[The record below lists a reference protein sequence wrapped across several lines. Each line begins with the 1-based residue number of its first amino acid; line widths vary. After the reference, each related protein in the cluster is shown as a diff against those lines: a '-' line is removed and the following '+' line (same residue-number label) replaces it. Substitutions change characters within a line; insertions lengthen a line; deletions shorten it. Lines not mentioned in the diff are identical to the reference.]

1 MPINPVKTAK
11 GPAKNSAAHIIH
23 GNAAKSLGS
32 REVATCHMANKNETT
47 RTAVTQL
54 TALPHKIVRVL

>member
-1 MPINPVKTAK
+1 MPINPVKIAK
-11 GPAKNSAAHIIH
+11 GPAKNSAAHINH
-23 GNAAKSLGS
+23 GNVAKSLGS
-32 REVATCHMANKNETT
+32 REATTDHTVNKNETR